1 MPAEIGPRIAALTQE
16 PDPGNAGVGKSF
28 ARNEAP
34 TGDGVPWGTRKGGR
48 VNCSVAIQFLPM
60 DATTDDAMCDAVDAV
75 IAYIDS
81 TGVDY
86 FVGPFETAI
95 EGDYETCM
103 EILKNCQLVG
113 AKAGCRHMMCYA
125 KINYRPDGDVM
136 STDRKIGKYHPGDP
150 EFAPEAADAA
160 A

>member
-1 MPAEIGPRIAALTQE
+1 M
-16 PDPGNAGVGKSF
+16 
-28 ARNEAP
+28 
-34 TGDGVPWGTRKGGR
+34 
-48 VNCSVAIQFLPM
+48 NCSVAIQFLPM
-60 DATTDDAMCDAVDAV
+60 DATN
-75 IAYIDS
+75 
-81 TGVDY
+81 

-150 EFAPEAADAA
+150 EFAEKSVEAA
-160 A
+160 

>member
-16 PDPGNAGVGKSF
+16 PDPGNAGVGTSF
-28 ARNEAP
+28 ARC
-34 TGDGVPWGTRKGGR
+34 GGTYGRQGASSTQKGGR

-60 DATTDDAMCDAVDAV
+60 DATNDDATCDAVDAV

-81 TGVDY
+81 TGIDY

-113 AKAGCRHMMCYA
+113 AKAGCKHMMCYA

-150 EFAPEAADAA
+150 EFAEKSVEAA
-160 A
+160 

>member
-1 MPAEIGPRIAALTQE
+1 M
-16 PDPGNAGVGKSF
+16 
-28 ARNEAP
+28 
-34 TGDGVPWGTRKGGR
+34 PWGTRKGGR

-60 DATTDDAMCDAVDAV
+60 DATTDDATCDAVDAV

-113 AKAGCRHMMCYA
+113 AKAGCKHMMCYA

-136 STDRKIGKYHPGDP
+136 STDRKVGKYHPGDP
-150 EFAPEAADAA
+150 EFAPKSADAA

>member
-1 MPAEIGPRIAALTQE
+1 M
-16 PDPGNAGVGKSF
+16 
-28 ARNEAP
+28 
-34 TGDGVPWGTRKGGR
+34 
-48 VNCSVAIQFLPM
+48 NCSVAIQFLPM
-60 DATTDDAMCDAVDAV
+60 DATTDDATCDAVDAV

-125 KINYRPDGDVM
+125 KINFRPDGDVM
-136 STDRKIGKYHPGDP
+136 SNDRKIGKYHPGDP
-150 EFAPEAADAA
+150 EFAPKAADAA